1 MFCPKCKSEY
11 VEGISTCK
19 ECEEQLVEKLE
30 EESEII
36 ESQELVTIMRTFDRG
51 IIAIAKSI
59 LLSENIPFYVS
70 EEMTFGIIT
79 FGTLNPMGIQ
89 VPEQFE
95 ETARDLLSDLLSS
108 N

>member
-11 VEGISTCK
+11 VEGISVCK

-30 EESEII
+30 EECEIL
-36 ESQELVTIMRTFDRG
+36 ESQELVTIIRTFDRG

-59 LLSENIPFYVS
+59 LMSENIPFYVS

-79 FGTLNPMGIQ
+79 FATVNPMGVQ
-89 VPEQFE
+89 VPEEFE
-95 ETARDLLSDLLSS
+95 EAARELLSDLIC
-108 N
+108 NK